1 MSVRKINLNVPVAMT
16 SGFAESQI
24 EERFTGKTIAAFIQ
38 KPFKPAS
45 LRDTLQ
51 SVLGG

>member
-1 MSVRKINLNVPVAMT
+1 LRKINLDVPVVMT

-24 EERFTGKTIAAFIQ
+24 EDQFAGKSIFAFIQ
-38 KPFKPAS
+38 KPFRLAA

-51 SVLGG
+51 SVLRG